1 MLIGWLRAM
10 DPRRSLGAGAM
21 WLIIGLAIT
30 FSVSAGIW
38 VGNIARQNVLEQH
51 VRRLL
56 LETDQLSSELGYALA
71 VRLDAIDAAG
81 RIVQSAEGSDRPGN
95 LQEIFSELT
104 AAYPELDWIAAAD
117 DDGTVRGA
125 SNEASGEL
133 GSDVASSAWFLAAR
147 NGPWLGVIDSGP
159 QYSNTAALGD
169 MAAPVRDSSGRVIG
183 VVASHLRW
191 RRPPHHP
198 ERLTDESDPRVAAQA
213 FVLDRDGIVLVG
225 PDGTRNR
232 HWSGSPVAAVI
243 PTDSR
248 LDAPQFERLPDGRL
262 VLVAREFLSAGAHV
276 SSLGWRVQLSEPKER
291 VYQRAN
297 AIALEIL
304 WVSLGL
310 ALATCLLGIVGA
322 RQLTGRLRRLT
333 ESVTSMGQKSA
344 QSIDIPNGVD
354 EVAQL
359 ARAFDRIL
367 GDLQDERRELKTLS
381 DELER
386 RVAVRTREVE
396 RLAEES
402 RYTAIVRE
410 RLKIARDLHDTLA
423 HSMMAMLSEIRFLR
437 KLQAREPGAL
447 AEELARAE
455 TVAHEGLKEARSAIT
470 QMRVTAVRET
480 GLGPALS
487 REFERFV
494 NRTGMIGE
502 FHADPE
508 PARFGDERAETL
520 MRMAQEA
527 LHNVERHSKAA
538 RVMIEL
544 KAVDDGV
551 IELRIEDNGVGFD
564 PLASRPGHYGLVGL
578 REQAEAIG
586 AELILESDAQGTN
599 ICIRLPVGP
608 ARFG

>member
-1 MLIGWLRAM
+1 M
-10 DPRRSLGAGAM
+10 
-21 WLIIGLAIT
+21 
-30 FSVSAGIW
+30 
-38 VGNIARQNVLEQH
+38 
-51 VRRLL
+51 
-56 LETDQLSSELGYALA
+56 
-71 VRLDAIDAAG
+71 
-81 RIVQSAEGSDRPGN
+81 
-95 LQEIFSELT
+95 
-104 AAYPELDWIAAAD
+104 
-117 DDGTVRGA
+117 
-125 SNEASGEL
+125 
-133 GSDVASSAWFLAAR
+133 
-147 NGPWLGVIDSGP
+147 IDSGP
-159 QYSNTAALGD
+159 QNSNTAALGD

-191 RRPPHHP
+191 RRAPHHP

-213 FVLDRDGIVLVG
+213 FVLDRDGLVLVG

-232 HWSGSPVAAVI
+232 RWSGNPVSAAI
-243 PTDSR
+243 FTDSR
-248 LDAPQFERLPDGRL
+248 LDAPQFERLPDGRR
-262 VLVAREFLSAGAHV
+262 VLVARELLSAGRHV

-297 AIALEIL
+297 AIAFEIL

-310 ALATCLLGIVGA
+310 AVATCLLGILGA

-333 ESVTSMGQKSA
+333 ESVNFVGQHAA
-344 QSIDIPNGVD
+344 QGIDIPDGVD

-359 ARAFDRIL
+359 ARAFARIL

-381 DELER
+381 GELER

-402 RYTAIVRE
+402 RYAAIVRE
-410 RLKIARDLHDTLA
+410 RLKIARELHDTLA
-423 HSMMAMLSEIRFLR
+423 HSMMAILSEIRFLR
-437 KLQAREPGAL
+437 KLQVREPAAL

-470 QMRVTAVRET
+470 QMRATAVRET

-487 REFERFV
+487 REFERFL
-494 NRTGMIGE
+494 NRTGVIGE
-502 FHADPE
+502 FDAEPE

-527 LHNVERHSKAA
+527 LRNVERHSKAT
-538 RVMIEL
+538 RVAIEL
-544 KAVDDGV
+544 KTIDDGR

-578 REQAEAIG
+578 REQAESIG
-586 AELILESDAQGTN
+586 ADLILESGPQGTAVR
-599 ICIRLPVGP
+599 IRLRVGP
-608 ARFG
+608 ARFVP

>member
-1 MLIGWLRAM
+1 LLSGLLRAM

-38 VGNIARQNVLEQH
+38 VGSIARQNVLEQH

-56 LETDQLSSELGYALA
+56 LETDQMSSELGYAIA
-71 VRLDAIDAAG
+71 IRLDAIEAAG
-81 RIVQSAEGSDRPGN
+81 RIVQSAEGGGRPGR
-95 LQEIFSELT
+95 LQEIFDQLT
-104 AAYPELDWIAAAD
+104 AAYPGLDWIAAAD
-117 DDGTVRGA
+117 DGGVVHSASTEVGA
-125 SNEASGEL
+125 
-133 GSDVASSAWFLAAR
+133 DVASSPWFIAAR
-147 NGPWLGVIDSGP
+147 TGPWLGLIDPGRKNSG
-159 QYSNTAALGD
+159 TAALGD
-169 MAAPVRDSSGRVIG
+169 LAAPVRDSSGRVIG
-183 VVASHLRW
+183 VIASHLRW

-213 FVLDRDGIVLVG
+213 FILDRDGIVLVG

-232 HWSGSPVAAVI
+232 HWGGNPLAVVI
-243 PTDSR
+243 PSDSR
-248 LDAPQFERLPDGRL
+248 LDAPQFERLPDGRI
-262 VLVAREFLSAGAHV
+262 VLVARELLSAGAEV
-276 SSLGWRVQLSEPKER
+276 SALGWRALLSEPKER

-297 AIALEIL
+297 AIAFEIL
-304 WVSLGL
+304 WVSLSL
-310 ALATCLLGIVGA
+310 AVATSLLGVLGA

-333 ESVTSMGQKSA
+333 ESVTSLGQNAA
-344 QSIDIPNGVD
+344 QSIDIPEGFD

-359 ARAFDRIL
+359 ARAFARIL
-367 GDLQDERRELKTLS
+367 GDLQDERRELRTLS

-402 RYTAIVRE
+402 RFAAIVRE

-437 KLQAREPGAL
+437 KLQLRDPAAL
-447 AEELARAE
+447 AEELQRAE
-455 TVAHEGLKEARSAIT
+455 TVAHEGLKEVRSAIT

-502 FHADPE
+502 FDADAE
-508 PARFGDERAETL
+508 AARFGDERAETL
-520 MRMAQEA
+520 MRMTQEA
-527 LHNVERHSKAA
+527 LRNVERHAKAT
-538 RVMIEL
+538 RVAIRL
-544 KAVDDGV
+544 KAVEDSG
-551 IELRIEDNGVGFD
+551 IELRIEDNGIGFV
-564 PLASRPGHYGLVGL
+564 PLESRPGHYGLIGL
-578 REQAEAIG
+578 REQAEFIG
-586 AELILESDAQGTN
+586 ANLTLESGSQGTLVRV
-599 ICIRLPVGP
+599 RLQVGP
-608 ARFG
+608 ARFVT